1 MIGINAENRLKVA
14 ENLNRILADEYLLYT
29 QTRKAHWNVEGAD
42 FYLKHKLFED
52 QYEIIDDIIDEIAER
67 IRSIGHYVPASLREF
82 LELTHLSELNRKP
95 NDSDGFI
102 QNLLEYHESI
112 ILKLREQIKPFAEQY
127 HDLGSSDFI
136 TGVLEKHE
144 KMAWML
150 RASLSHK

>member
-1 MIGINAENRLKVA
+1 MIGITAENRLKVA
-14 ENLNRILADEYLLYT
+14 ESLNRILADEYLLYT

-42 FYLKHKLFED
+42 FYLKHNLFED
-52 QYEIIDDIIDEIAER
+52 QYQIIDDIIDEIAER

-102 QNLLEYHESI
+102 QNLLENHESI
-112 ILKLREQIKPFAEQY
+112 ILKLREQIKPFADQY

-136 TGVLEKHE
+136 TGVLEQHE

>member
-1 MIGINAENRLKVA
+1 MIGITAENRLKVA
-14 ENLNRILADEYLLYT
+14 ESLNRILADEYLLYT

-52 QYEIIDDIIDEIAER
+52 QYEIIDEIIDDIAER
-67 IRSIGHYVPASLREF
+67 IRSIGHYVPASLSEF

-102 QNLLEYHESI
+102 QNLLENHESI
-112 ILKLREQIKPFAEQY
+112 ILKIREQIKPFADQY

-136 TGVLEKHE
+136 TGVLEQHE